1 MNTVDCLKTD
11 KTMPRKKYWRMSKA
25 RQTVE
30 DTKTLSSEVGVLKL
44 SDGGLSQP
52 KTPSVSLEMGV
63 MKISDG
69 GNAQPKKPSVSVEM
83 GVMKISDGGNA
94 QPKKPS
100 VSLEMGV
107 MNLSDGGNAQP
118 TKPSV
123 SEIADIVIDTLPE
136 TLKIP
141 DTLNEP
147 LNVSLNEHM
156 PHTLSELMPN
166 AVSKTN
172 TEIHLVPD
180 TLINTM
186 SETSVTHNDSYS
198 FAHNDTH
205 HCSHN
210 DSHSIPHSAFH
221 STPLACDKSFAVQ
234 FMESSVNDCL
244 KTQIDFDIAFAEAFP
259 KIVVKRQTCNNEEL
273 TDNKEVCNNEKLT
286 ENKEVAYIELI
297 ESNETSFCDSHFEI
311 IDTDDQ
317 VAKKPLF
324 KSLIASDSSN
334 SQTSFDVVFLDNF
347 PEVAANY
354 QSRDKELSERER
366 MAFCPV
372 NTSQQNE
379 ELKRNVTAQH
389 QLSSDPLEVCSDNDV
404 ACYQAVRSS
413 ELLWNAIDLVFGSF
427 HQSDGRFSEHSRGY
441 QCTCN
446 ALCMLSYAHCGD
458 VDNSMVL
465 DKVLYEGD
473 ALYQA
478 VIRKLKSDGKLSQH
492 LLSLEEIPD
501 DFEVEIGKFTIEK
514 LHIESGPLIDTQ
526 DIGLPTLHEVLQSAF
541 LSVSSGLLT
550 VGAICSAVFKKK
562 GAFAFFDSHCHG
574 YNGLSATDGASSL
587 ITFSSLDDLVRYMY
601 AFYDSMKLDTSMQY
615 DFLPINVKK
624 SENKQSYKDEMAS
637 HMEAY
642 FNDQRLRQANKSQ
655 SEVRSISNDLSS
667 IAIEKSEKALWA
679 KRKEFK
685 DRSEYFKNYKRKCR
699 QNSAFKGKERDSK
712 QSARQNPV
720 FRAKESIYQKE
731 SKQAARQN
739 PVIRA
744 KENMY
749 QKESKQTAR
758 KDPVFKT
765 KERESKQSARQ
776 NPVFRAKESIY
787 QKESKQAARQNP
799 VIRAKENMYQ
809 KESKQTARKDPVFKT
824 KERESKQSARQ
835 NPVFRAKE
843 SIYQKES
850 KQAARQNPVIRAK
863 ENMYQKESKQSA
875 RKDSVFKAKER
886 ESKQSARQNPVFRA
900 KESINQKESKQAA
913 RQNPVFKAKERESKQ
928 SARQNPV
935 FRTKESMY
943 QKESKQAARQ
953 NPVFKAKER
962 ESKQSARQNPV
973 FRTKESMYQK
983 ESKQSARKVP
993 VFKTKERESKQL
1005 ARRNPGFRAK
1015 ETVYQKESK
1024 RKARENPYFLECER
1038 IKKQQLRQE
1047 KRKFNDDSGIDV
1059 PRKRCKH
1066 DTDTLPK
1073 SHQKDLTIEESIK
1086 QFHSDIAIGPL
1097 YVCSCCHQTWF
1108 KKSVSMLK
1116 NTHISAESKRLH
1128 CTDFTSVGNE
1138 EWICHTCLSALRE
1151 SKPPKLS
1158 VANGMKW
1165 PDKPPELNLH
1175 QLEERLIALRIPF
1188 MQIRELPR
1196 GGQYSLKGNVINV
1209 PVDIQPTI
1217 NCLPRPMDEN
1227 FTVAI
1232 QLKKKLS
1239 YKKVDFKENVRP
1251 LRVLTALHWLMNNSE
1266 LYKKSGIIVDDKWFQ
1281 EVTES
1286 AEDTVREFLEV
1297 SKEQCK
1303 DKDNAENEKQ
1313 KQDKTNENDIEA
1325 SNDYDSDHY
1334 SEVDANEQV
1343 GNIDTL
1349 VDDADIDNKY
1359 DKVFTFAPGEGQ
1371 HPLSLYQDKDAE
1383 YLCFPTI
1390 SCGQTPPSRDER
1402 LVPVHYS
1409 DIVKWELRSVDRRAA
1424 QSVPNIFFKHKKLQM
1439 KQISDKV
1446 NLAVRRCKNRGKKI
1460 TAAEAR
1466 DSNYLDKLVN
1476 LDEGYYIFRQLR
1488 NSPAYLE
1495 TRKKYIFAM
1504 IRQLSLP
1511 TWFMSLSAADT
1522 RWTDLLKMLAKL
1534 NDGIEYS
1541 EKELEHLT
1549 WQEKTKLVQKDP
1561 VTCSRYFDHRVQ
1573 EFLNTVLKSSCEP
1586 IGKLLDFFY
1595 RVEFQQRGSPHIHML
1610 VWIENAPTLETHSEE
1625 EIVQFVDQYLT
1636 SNTDN
1641 EKTANLVGLQSHKH
1655 SKTCRKKGKPI
1666 CRFGF
1671 PLPPLP
1677 RTMLLYPLEENVD
1690 KYKKK
1695 NTELLK
1701 VMNEYKDNVD
1711 MTFEEFLENIAKM
1724 DFEDYIKCIR
1734 SSLKAPKVFS
1744 KRKTKDMRINL
1755 FNEGI
1760 LLAWKANLDIQIV
1773 LEPYGCASYI
1783 VGYIS
1788 KSQRGMSA
1796 QLDAAAK
1803 EARKG
1808 NLDLKKQVRHIG
1820 NVFSNCVEVSAQE
1833 AVYLDLQ
1840 IPLTKCTRD
1849 IVFIN
1854 TSVPEER
1861 IFLLKPKAA
1870 LDELPGES
1878 TDVESDN
1885 VIQRYSKRL
1894 RQLSKFCLADYV
1906 SKVDII
1912 YPKGNKFTEKVNDKN
1927 DDDRCDS
1934 SSSNESEDSFD
1945 GDKSQCSDLLYKT
1958 KNGTKYKKRKVPRII
1973 RYVKYNKKKDP
1984 ENYFREQLMLF
1995 VPWRNEQKD
2004 LLGSFDTYEAHYNS
2018 VQTLLIPKRNEYEH
2032 HIEEL
2037 ELARQMMEDEQR
2049 EYDQTAPNAEQEN
2062 REAEEEGSK
2071 ESEQFVYFNPSR
2083 VVEHRHYDIGIEL
2096 QSTCSVPP
2104 VETTGILL
2112 PDDEYLTLLRSLNL
2126 RQREFFNHIVH
2137 WIKCK
2142 DEPVYAF
2149 LTGGAGVGKS
2159 VVIRALYQTL
2169 YRILNLKDGEN
2180 PDDKRILLCA
2190 YMGFA
2195 AFNISGQTICSAFHK
2210 QMYKGTYNHLS
2221 ADELNTFRIKYRHL
2235 KVVII
2240 DEISMVGNMTLSFID
2255 TRLQQLTGSK
2265 SAFGGLSVI
2274 AVGDLYQLK
2283 PVGDFLI
2290 CLDLKV
2296 GASSLARNL
2305 WKELFTMYELVDIM
2319 RQKDDLAFAQ
2329 LLNRLR
2335 LNEMTVEDKQM
2346 LQTRVFDRDT
2356 GDYPKDAVHLFARNF
2371 YVKKH
2376 NDNILS
2382 QLPGEKIV
2390 IPCHDNVV
2398 SANIPAKECQR
2409 LINSLPDDYSKTGQ
2423 LMKSLTVVVGMIVVH
2438 TANVD
2443 VEDGLTNGATG
2454 VVKQIDFRMEGTN
2467 RPSIIWVLFDDP
2479 RVGRTTREKYRK
2491 LYNSSIHTDWTPVFD
2506 VQRTFILNY
2515 KTYQRIQFPLTPASG
2530 KSVWKAEGATVDRV
2544 VVDLSQEKG
2553 IVKIPHI
2560 HYVALSRVKRLT
2572 DLYILNMNEASM
2584 ALDDDVNVE
2593 MHRLRTEAVLELCYV
2608 PLYKTDPG
2616 KVKIAFNNA
2625 RSLHKHFRDV
2635 EFEPNVLAAD
2645 AIGFAETR
2653 LCRRDE
2659 NVHYALKRF
2668 RLIRLDDAEKES
2680 GNRPHHGLAL
2690 YVKEYFQIQKVV
2702 KMQCKSFEFIFAA
2715 IYNIQR
2721 GYVQVVVLYKYP
2733 RSSQTDFRKDI
2744 HHHLRPVINLN
2755 VRLVILGDFNIQIDC
2770 VNTEF
2775 VKFMETSFRC
2785 RQQIKQSTTDSGSI
2799 LDLIFSNCESFCDV
2813 VEAYWTD
2820 HKLVYCAIDQ

>member
-1 MNTVDCLKTD
+1 MFSCLEDLIAYLYAFYESMRIDLTVQFDLL
-11 KTMPRKKYWRMSKA
+11 PISIRKK
-25 RQTVE
+25 E
-30 DTKTLSSEVGVLKL
+30 LSV
-44 SDGGLSQP
+44 
-52 KTPSVSLEMGV
+52 
-63 MKISDG
+63 IH
-69 GNAQPKKPSVSVEM
+69 KK
-83 GVMKISDGGNA
+83 
-94 QPKKPS
+94 Q
-100 VSLEMGV
+100 
-107 MNLSDGGNAQP
+107 
-118 TKPSV
+118 
-123 SEIADIVIDTLPE
+123 PE
-136 TLKIP
+136 TLLEAYFH
-141 DTLNEP
+141 DQTLRQKQKAVVTKDSEP
-147 LNVSLNEHM
+147 
-156 PHTLSELMPN
+156 
-166 AVSKTN
+166 
-172 TEIHLVPD
+172 
-180 TLINTM
+180 
-186 SETSVTHNDSYS
+186 
-198 FAHNDTH
+198 
-205 HCSHN
+205 
-210 DSHSIPHSAFH
+210 
-221 STPLACDKSFAVQ
+221 
-234 FMESSVNDCL
+234 
-244 KTQIDFDIAFAEAFP
+244 
-259 KIVVKRQTCNNEEL
+259 IV
-273 TDNKEVCNNEKLT
+273 
-286 ENKEVAYIELI
+286 
-297 ESNETSFCDSHFEI
+297 
-311 IDTDDQ
+311 
-317 VAKKPLF
+317 
-324 KSLIASDSSN
+324 
-334 SQTSFDVVFLDNF
+334 
-347 PEVAANY
+347 
-354 QSRDKELSERER
+354 
-366 MAFCPV
+366 
-372 NTSQQNE
+372 
-379 ELKRNVTAQH
+379 
-389 QLSSDPLEVCSDNDV
+389 
-404 ACYQAVRSS
+404 
-413 ELLWNAIDLVFGSF
+413 
-427 HQSDGRFSEHSRGY
+427 
-441 QCTCN
+441 
-446 ALCMLSYAHCGD
+446 
-458 VDNSMVL
+458 
-465 DKVLYEGD
+465 
-473 ALYQA
+473 
-478 VIRKLKSDGKLSQH
+478 
-492 LLSLEEIPD
+492 
-501 DFEVEIGKFTIEK
+501 
-514 LHIESGPLIDTQ
+514 
-526 DIGLPTLHEVLQSAF
+526 
-541 LSVSSGLLT
+541 
-550 VGAICSAVFKKK
+550 
-562 GAFAFFDSHCHG
+562 
-574 YNGLSATDGASSL
+574 
-587 ITFSSLDDLVRYMY
+587 
-601 AFYDSMKLDTSMQY
+601 
-615 DFLPINVKK
+615 NVKK
-624 SENKQSYKDEMAS
+624 KKN
-637 HMEAY
+637 
-642 FNDQRLRQANKSQ
+642 
-655 SEVRSISNDLSS
+655 
-667 IAIEKSEKALWA
+667 
-679 KRKEFK
+679 RKEYL
-685 DRSEYFKNYKRKCR
+685 RIYM
-699 QNSAFKGKERDSK
+699 QNARHDS
-712 QSARQNPV
+712 N
-720 FRAKESIYQKE
+720 
-731 SKQAARQN
+731 
-739 PVIRA
+739 
-744 KENMY
+744 
-749 QKESKQTAR
+749 
-758 KDPVFKT
+758 
-765 KERESKQSARQ
+765 
-776 NPVFRAKESIY
+776 
-787 QKESKQAARQNP
+787 
-799 VIRAKENMYQ
+799 
-809 KESKQTARKDPVFKT
+809 
-824 KERESKQSARQ
+824 
-835 NPVFRAKE
+835 
-843 SIYQKES
+843 
-850 KQAARQNPVIRAK
+850 
-863 ENMYQKESKQSA
+863 
-875 RKDSVFKAKER
+875 FKAKELVAQR
-886 ESKQSARQNPVFRA
+886 KHMHKARQDRDYKA
-900 KESINQKESKQAA
+900 KELVAQRKYKQNA
-913 RQNPVFKAKERESKQ
+913 RLDSNFKAKELVAQRKHMHKARQDRDYKAKELVAQRKSKQ
-928 SARQNPV
+928 NARLDSN
-935 FRTKESMY
+935 
-943 QKESKQAARQ
+943 
-953 NPVFKAKER
+953 FKAKELVAQR
-962 ESKQSARQNPV
+962 KHMHKARQDRDYKAKELVAQRKSKQNARLDSNFKAKELVAQRKHMHKARQD
-973 FRTKESMYQK
+973 RDYKAKELVAQRK
-983 ESKQSARKVP
+983 SKQNARLDSNFKAKELVAQRKHMHKARQDSNFKAKELVAQRKHMHKARQDSNFKAKELVAQRKHMHKARQDSNFKAKELVAQRKSKQNARKNLFFV
-993 VFKTKERESKQL
+993 
-1005 ARRNPGFRAK
+1005 
-1015 ETVYQKESK
+1015 
-1024 RKARENPYFLECER
+1024 ECER
-1038 IKKQQLRQE
+1038 VKKQEYRKNKQKMAEMNECIVLGETRKKDMIKFDDHKVE
-1047 KRKFNDDSGIDV
+1047 KISDHRY
-1059 PRKRCKH
+1059 
-1066 DTDTLPK
+1066 
-1073 SHQKDLTIEESIK
+1073 KDIKECIE
-1086 QFHSDIAIGPL
+1086 QFHSSIAVGPL
-1097 YVCSCCHQTWF
+1097 YVCTCCHQTWF
-1108 KKSVSMLK
+1108 RKGVCMLK
-1116 NTHISAESKRLH
+1116 NINLPTSSRLYCTKFISVNDA
-1128 CTDFTSVGNE
+1128 
-1138 EWICHTCLSALRE
+1138 EWICHTCIGAIRDG
-1151 SKPPKLS
+1151 KVPKLS

-1165 PDKPPELNLH
+1165 PDKPPELDLH

-1232 QLKKKLS
+1232 QLKKKLA

-1251 LRVLTALHWLMNNSE
+1251 LRVLSALHWLMNKSQ
-1266 LYKKSGIIVDDKWFQ
+1266 LYKKSGIVVDESWFQ

-1286 AEDTVREFLEV
+1286 SEDTVREFLEV
-1297 SKEQCK
+1297 SKESKVKNNTEGEIQEH
-1303 DKDNAENEKQ
+1303 NN
-1313 KQDKTNENDIEA
+1313 TSENDTVE

-1334 SEVDANEQV
+1334 SEVDANEHV
-1343 GNIDTL
+1343 GNVDTL
-1349 VDDADIDNKY
+1349 VDDADIDNKC
-1359 DKVFTFAPGEGQ
+1359 DKVFTFAPGKGQ
-1371 HPLSLYQDKDAE
+1371 HPLSLYQIKDAE

-1390 SCGQTPPSRDER
+1390 FCGQTPPSRDER

-1446 NLAVRRCKNRGKKI
+1446 NLAVRRCKKRGQKI

-1466 DSNYLDKLVN
+1466 DSSYVDKLVN

-1495 TRKKYIFAM
+1495 TRKKDIFAM

-1534 NDGIEYS
+1534 NDGIYYS
-1541 EKELEHLT
+1541 EKELENLS

-1586 IGKLLDFFY
+1586 IGKLLDYFY

-1610 VWIENAPTLETHSEE
+1610 VWIENAPTLETNSER
-1625 EIVQFVDQYLT
+1625 EIVQFVDKYLT
-1636 SNTDN
+1636 CNTDN

-1655 SKTCRKKGKPI
+1655 SRTCRKKGKPI

-1677 RTMLLYPLEENVD
+1677 RTMLLYPLEEDVD

-1701 VMNEYKDNVD
+1701 AMNEYKDNVD
-1711 MTFEEFLENIAKM
+1711 MTFEEFLENFAKM
-1724 DFEDYIKCIR
+1724 DFDDYIKCIR
-1734 SSLKAPKVFS
+1734 SSLKAPKVFL
-1744 KRKTKDMRINL
+1744 KRKTEDMRINL

-1760 LLAWKANLDIQIV
+1760 LCAWKANLDIQIV

-1849 IVFIN
+1849 IVFVN

-1870 LDELPGES
+1870 LDELPAES

-1885 VIQRYSKRL
+1885 VIQRYSKRPK
-1894 RQLSKFCLADYV
+1894 QLSKFCLADYV

-1912 YPKGNKFTEKVNDKN
+1912 YPKGNKVPEKVNDKN
-1927 DDDRCDS
+1927 DDDQGDS
-1934 SSSNESEDSFD
+1934 SSSNESEDSLD
-1945 GDKSQCSDLLYKT
+1945 DDNSQGSDLLYKT
-1958 KNGTKYKKRKVPRII
+1958 KNGIKYKKRKVPRII

-2018 VQTLLIPKRNEYEH
+2018 VQTSLIPKRNEYEH

-2104 VETTGILL
+2104 VETTGIML

-2210 QMYKGTYNHLS
+2210 KMYQGTYNHLS

-2265 SAFGGLSVI
+2265 AAFGGLSVI

-2305 WKELFTMYELVDIM
+2305 LKELFTMYELVDIM

-2335 LNEMTVEDKQM
+2335 LNEMTEEDKQV

-2382 QLPGEKIV
+2382 QLPGEKFV

-2398 SANIPAKECQR
+2398 SANIPAKECQT

-2438 TANVD
+2438 TASVD

-2491 LYNSSIHTDWTPVFD
+2491 LYNPSINTDWTPVFD

-2544 VVDLSQEKG
+2544 VVDLSQEKR

-2560 HYVALSRVKRLT
+2560 HYVALSRVKRLK
-2572 DLYILNMNEASM
+2572 DLYILNLNEASM

-2593 MHRLRTEAVLELCYV
+2593 MHRLRTEAALELCYV

-2616 KVKIAFNNA
+2616 KIKIAFNNA

-2680 GNRPHHGLAL
+2680 GIRPHHGLAL

-2702 KMQCKSFEFIFAA
+2702 KMQCKSFEFIFAG
-2715 IYNIQR
+2715 IYSIQR

-2733 RSSQTDFRKDI
+2733 KSSQTDFRKDI
-2744 HHHLRPVINLN
+2744 HHHLRPVIDVN

-2775 VKFMETSFRC
+2775 VKVMETSFRC

-2799 LDLIFSNCESFCDV
+2799 LDLIFSNCEAFCDV

>member
-1 MNTVDCLKTD
+1 MRIREV
-11 KTMPRKKYWRMSKA
+11 RQKA
-25 RQTVE
+25 QTEVNIKAE
-30 DTKTLSSEVGVLKL
+30 DGDRGAEDGHLATIML
-44 SDGGLSQP
+44 SDGGLANPAFPSHDGIAP
-52 KTPSVSLEMGV
+52 CGPSVSYSYACSSP
-63 MKISDG
+63 KSSPHSDTY
-69 GNAQPKKPSVSVEM
+69 S
-83 GVMKISDGGNA
+83 
-94 QPKKPS
+94 
-100 VSLEMGV
+100 
-107 MNLSDGGNAQP
+107 
-118 TKPSV
+118 
-123 SEIADIVIDTLPE
+123 
-136 TLKIP
+136 IP
-141 DTLNEP
+141 DSP
-147 LNVSLNEHM
+147 
-156 PHTLSELMPN
+156 P
-166 AVSKTN
+166 
-172 TEIHLVPD
+172 
-180 TLINTM
+180 
-186 SETSVTHNDSYS
+186 YS
-198 FAHNDTH
+198 DTH
-205 HCSHN
+205 SLPYSDINPHN
-210 DSHSIPHSAFH
+210 DSHGNLIP
-221 STPLACDKSFAVQ
+221 CKMSFATQ
-234 FMESSVNDCL
+234 FIASSENDCL
-244 KTQIDFDIAFAEAFP
+244 KIQTDFEEAFVEAFP
-259 KIVVKRQTCNNEEL
+259 NIVKEHLCNNEQL
-273 TDNKEVCNNEKLT
+273 SKSKVTNK
-286 ENKEVAYIELI
+286 ELI
-297 ESNETSFCDSHFEI
+297 EDNATLIHEGNFEI
-311 IDTDDQ
+311 MDTDILVSTQ
-317 VAKKPLF
+317 P
-324 KSLIASDSSN
+324 S
-334 SQTSFDVVFLDNF
+334 
-347 PEVAANY
+347 P
-354 QSRDKELSERER
+354 
-366 MAFCPV
+366 
-372 NTSQQNE
+372 
-379 ELKRNVTAQH
+379 
-389 QLSSDPLEVCSDNDV
+389 
-404 ACYQAVRSS
+404 
-413 ELLWNAIDLVFGSF
+413 LLWNANRIMFGSF
-427 HQSDGRFSEHSRGY
+427 HQNDERFIDQSRGV

-446 ALCMLSYAHCGD
+446 ALCMLIQD
-458 VDNSMVL
+458 KIQNSSDL
-465 DKVLYEGD
+465 DQILYEGD
-473 ALYQA
+473 ALYNRT
-478 VIRKLKSDGKLSQH
+478 ITSLKAEGKFVHS
-492 LLSLEEIPD
+492 LLSLEEIPNT
-501 DFEVEIGKFTIEK
+501 VEIKTGQYFVEK
-514 LHIESGPLIDTQ
+514 QHIRYGYLVNTSDNEA
-526 DIGLPTLHEVLQSAF
+526 LPTLQCALETAF
-541 LSVSSGLLT
+541 LKSTSVLLII
-550 VGAICSAVFKKK
+550 GAVCSAISKRNNLYV
-562 GAFAFFDSHCHG
+562 FFDSHSHG
-574 YNGLSATDGASSL
+574 KNGLASSDGTSILMLFSCLEDL
-587 ITFSSLDDLVRYMY
+587 IAYLY
-601 AFYDSMKLDTSMQY
+601 AFYESMRIDLTVQFDL
-615 DFLPINVKK
+615 LPISIRKKELSVIHKKQPETLLEAYFHDQTLRQKQKAVITKDSEPIVNVKK
-624 SENKQSYKDEMAS
+624 KKN
-637 HMEAY
+637 
-642 FNDQRLRQANKSQ
+642 
-655 SEVRSISNDLSS
+655 
-667 IAIEKSEKALWA
+667 
-679 KRKEFK
+679 RKEYL
-685 DRSEYFKNYKRKCR
+685 RIYM
-699 QNSAFKGKERDSK
+699 QNARHDS
-712 QSARQNPV
+712 N
-720 FRAKESIYQKE
+720 
-731 SKQAARQN
+731 
-739 PVIRA
+739 
-744 KENMY
+744 
-749 QKESKQTAR
+749 
-758 KDPVFKT
+758 
-765 KERESKQSARQ
+765 
-776 NPVFRAKESIY
+776 
-787 QKESKQAARQNP
+787 
-799 VIRAKENMYQ
+799 
-809 KESKQTARKDPVFKT
+809 
-824 KERESKQSARQ
+824 
-835 NPVFRAKE
+835 
-843 SIYQKES
+843 
-850 KQAARQNPVIRAK
+850 
-863 ENMYQKESKQSA
+863 
-875 RKDSVFKAKER
+875 FKAKELVAQR
-886 ESKQSARQNPVFRA
+886 KSKQNARHD
-900 KESINQKESKQAA
+900 SY
-913 RQNPVFKAKERESKQ
+913 FKAKELVAQRKSKQ
-928 SARQNPV
+928 NARLDSN
-935 FRTKESMY
+935 
-943 QKESKQAARQ
+943 
-953 NPVFKAKER
+953 FKAKELVAQR
-962 ESKQSARQNPV
+962 KHMHKARQDSNFKAKELVAQRKHMHKARQDSNFKAKELVAQRKHMHKSRQDRDYKAKELVAQRKSKQNARLDSNFKAKELVTQRKHKHKARQD
-973 FRTKESMYQK
+973 RDYKAKELVAQRK
-983 ESKQSARKVP
+983 SKQNARLDSNFKAKELVAQRKHKYKARQDRDYKAKELVAQRKSKQNARLDSNFKATELVAQRKHMHKARQDSNFKAKELVAQRKSKQNARKNLFFV
-993 VFKTKERESKQL
+993 
-1005 ARRNPGFRAK
+1005 
-1015 ETVYQKESK
+1015 
-1024 RKARENPYFLECER
+1024 ECER
-1038 IKKQQLRQE
+1038 VKKQE
-1047 KRKFNDDSGIDV
+1047 YRKNKQKMDEMNECIVLGETRKKDKIKFDDHKVKKISDH
-1059 PRKRCKH
+1059 RY
-1066 DTDTLPK
+1066 
-1073 SHQKDLTIEESIK
+1073 KDIKECIE
-1086 QFHSDIAIGPL
+1086 QFHSSIAVGPL
-1097 YVCSCCHQTWF
+1097 YVCTCCHQTWF
-1108 KKSVSMLK
+1108 RKGVCMFKNINLPTSSRLYCTKFISV
-1116 NTHISAESKRLH
+1116 N
-1128 CTDFTSVGNE
+1128 DE
-1138 EWICHTCLSALRE
+1138 EWICHTCIGAIRDG
-1151 SKPPKLS
+1151 KVPKLS

-1165 PDKPPELNLH
+1165 PDKPPELDLH

-1232 QLKKKLS
+1232 QLKKKLA

-1251 LRVLTALHWLMNNSE
+1251 LRVLSALHWLMNNSQ
-1266 LYKKSGIIVDDKWFQ
+1266 LYKKSGIVVDKSWFQ

-1286 AEDTVREFLEV
+1286 SEDTVREFLEA
-1297 SKEQCK
+1297 SKESKVKNNTEGEIQEH
-1303 DKDNAENEKQ
+1303 NN
-1313 KQDKTNENDIEA
+1313 TSENDNVE

-1334 SEVDANEQV
+1334 SEVDANEHV
-1343 GNIDTL
+1343 GNVDTL
-1349 VDDADIDNKY
+1349 VDDADIDNKC

-1390 SCGQTPPSRDER
+1390 FCGQTPPSRDER

-1446 NLAVRRCKNRGKKI
+1446 NLAVRRCKKRGQKI

-1466 DSNYLDKLVN
+1466 DSSYVDKLVN

-1495 TRKKYIFAM
+1495 TRKKDIFAM

-1534 NDGIEYS
+1534 NDGIYYS
-1541 EKELEHLT
+1541 EKELENLS

-1586 IGKLLDFFY
+1586 IGKLLDYFY

-1610 VWIENAPTLETHSEE
+1610 VWIENAPTLETNSER
-1625 EIVQFVDQYLT
+1625 EIVQFVDKYLT
-1636 SNTDN
+1636 CNTDN

-1655 SKTCRKKGKPI
+1655 SRTCRKKGKPI

-1677 RTMLLYPLEENVD
+1677 RTMLLYPLEEDVD

-1701 VMNEYKDNVD
+1701 AMNEYKDNVD
-1711 MTFEEFLENIAKM
+1711 MTFEEFLENFAKM
-1724 DFEDYIKCIR
+1724 DFDDYIKCIR
-1734 SSLKAPKVFS
+1734 SSLKAPKVFL

-1760 LLAWKANLDIQIV
+1760 LCAWKANLDIQIV

-1849 IVFIN
+1849 IVFVN

-1870 LDELPGES
+1870 LDELPAES

-1885 VIQRYSKRL
+1885 VIQRYSKRPK
-1894 RQLSKFCLADYV
+1894 QLSTFCLADYV

-1912 YPKGNKFTEKVNDKN
+1912 YPKGNKVPEKLNDKN
-1927 DDDRCDS
+1927 DDDQGDS
-1934 SSSNESEDSFD
+1934 SSSNESEDSLD
-1945 GDKSQCSDLLYKT
+1945 DDNSQGSDLLYKT
-1958 KNGTKYKKRKVPRII
+1958 KNGIKYKKRKVPRII

-2018 VQTLLIPKRNEYEH
+2018 VQTSLIPKRNEYEH

-2104 VETTGILL
+2104 VETTGIML

-2210 QMYKGTYNHLS
+2210 KMYQGTYNHLS

-2265 SAFGGLSVI
+2265 AAFGGLSVI

-2335 LNEMTVEDKQM
+2335 LNEMTEEDKQV

-2382 QLPGEKIV
+2382 QLPGEKFV

-2398 SANIPAKECQR
+2398 SANIPAKECQT

-2491 LYNSSIHTDWTPVFD
+2491 LYNSSINTDWTPVFD

-2544 VVDLSQEKG
+2544 VVDLSQEKT
-2553 IVKIPHI
+2553 IRKIPHI
-2560 HYVALSRVKRLT
+2560 HYVALSRVKRLK

-2593 MHRLRTEAVLELCYV
+2593 MHRLRTEAALELCYV

-2616 KVKIAFNNA
+2616 KIKIAFNNA

-2702 KMQCKSFEFIFAA
+2702 KMQCKSFEFIFAG
-2715 IYNIQR
+2715 IYSIQR

-2733 RSSQTDFRKDI
+2733 KSSQTDFRKDI
-2744 HHHLRPVINLN
+2744 HHHLRPVIDVN

-2799 LDLIFSNCESFCDV
+2799 LDLIFSNCKAFCDV

>member
-1 MNTVDCLKTD
+1 
-11 KTMPRKKYWRMSKA
+11 MPRKKYWRMSKA

-172 TEIHLVPD
+172 TEIHLLPD

-186 SETSVTHNDSYS
+186 PETGVTHNDFYS
-198 FAHNDTH
+198 IAHNDTH

-210 DSHSIPHSAFH
+210 DSHSIPHSDFQ

-234 FMESSVNDCL
+234 FMESSGNDCL

-259 KIVVKRQTCNNEEL
+259 NIVVKRQTCNNEEF
-273 TDNKEVCNNEKLT
+273 T

-297 ESNETSFCDSHFEI
+297 GSNETSFCDSHFEI

-317 VAKKPLF
+317 VATKPLF

-334 SQTSFDVVFLDNF
+334 SQTSFDEVFLDNF

-366 MAFCPV
+366 IAFCPV
-372 NTSQQNE
+372 NTSQHNE

-427 HQSDGRFSEHSRGY
+427 HQNDGRFSEHSRGY

-446 ALCMLSYAHCGD
+446 ALCMLAYAHCGD

-501 DFEVEIGKFTIEK
+501 DFEVEIGKFTLEK
-514 LHIESGPLIDTQ
+514 FHIESGPLIDTQ

-562 GAFAFFDSHCHG
+562 GAYAFFDSHCHG
-574 YNGLSATDGASSL
+574 HNGLSATDGASSL
-587 ITFSSLDDLVRYMY
+587 ITFSSLDNLVRYMY

-624 SENKQSYKDEMAS
+624 SEIKQSYKDEMAS
-637 HMEAY
+637 HMESY
-642 FNDQRLRQANKSQ
+642 FSDQRLRQANKSQ
-655 SEVRSISNDLSS
+655 SEVKSISNDLSS
-667 IAIEKSEKALWA
+667 IAIEKSKKALWA

-685 DRSEYFKNYKRKCR
+685 DRSEYFKIYKRKCR

-712 QSARQNPV
+712 QSARSDPA
-720 FRAKESIYQKE
+720 FRAKES
-731 SKQAARQN
+731 
-739 PVIRA
+739 
-744 KENMY
+744 MY
-749 QKESKQTAR
+749 QKESKQSAR

-776 NPVFRAKESIY
+776 NPSIMAKE
-787 QKESKQAARQNP
+787 R
-799 VIRAKENMYQ
+799 MYQ
-809 KESKQTARKDPVFKT
+809 KESKQSARKDPVFKA

-875 RKDSVFKAKER
+875 RKD
-886 ESKQSARQNPVFRA
+886 
-900 KESINQKESKQAA
+900 
-913 RQNPVFKAKERESKQ
+913 PVFKAKERESKQ
-928 SARQNPV
+928 SARQNPA
-935 FRTKESMY
+935 FRAKESIY

-993 VFKTKERESKQL
+993 VFKTKERESKQF

-1066 DTDTLPK
+1066 DTDTLSK

-1108 KKSVSMLK
+1108 RKSVSMLK

-1128 CTDFTSVGNE
+1128 CTAFTSVGNE

-1158 VANGMKW
+1158 VTNGMKW

-1390 SCGQTPPSRDER
+1390 FCGQTPPSREER

-1495 TRKKYIFAM
+1495 TRKKDIFAM

-1701 VMNEYKDNVD
+1701 AMNEYKDNVH

-1734 SSLKAPKVFS
+1734 SSLKAPKVFL

-1796 QLDAAAK
+1796 QLDGAAK

-1861 IFLLKPKAA
+1861 IFMLKPKAA

-1885 VIQRYSKRL
+1885 VIQRYSKRP

-1927 DDDRCDS
+1927 DDERCDS

-1945 GDKSQCSDLLYKT
+1945 DDKSQCSDLLYKT

-1995 VPWRNEQKD
+1995 IPWRNEQKD

-2018 VQTLLIPKRNEYEH
+2018 VQTSLIPKRNEYEH

-2049 EYDQTAPNAEQEN
+2049 EYDQTAPNTEQEN

-2210 QMYKGTYNHLS
+2210 KMYKGTYNHLS

-2265 SAFGGLSVI
+2265 AAFGGLSVI

-2290 CLDLKV
+2290 CLDLKM

-2335 LNEMTVEDKQM
+2335 LNEMTEEDKQT

-2506 VQRTFILNY
+2506 VQRTFIVNY
-2515 KTYQRIQFPLTPASG
+2515 KTFQRIQFPLTPASG

-2553 IVKIPHI
+2553 ICKIPHI
-2560 HYVALSRVKRLT
+2560 HYVALSRVKRLK

-2593 MHRLRTEAVLELCYV
+2593 MHRLRTEAMLELCYI

-2616 KVKIAFNNA
+2616 KIKIAFNNA

-2702 KMQCKSFEFIFAA
+2702 KMQCKSFEFIFAG
-2715 IYNIQR
+2715 IYSIQR
-2721 GYVQVVVLYKYP
+2721 RYVQVVMLYKYP

-2744 HHHLRPVINLN
+2744 HHHLRPVIDLN

-2770 VNTEF
+2770 INTEF

-2799 LDLIFSNCESFCDV
+2799 LDLIFSNCEAFCDV

-2820 HKLVYCAIDQ
+2820 HKLVYCAID

>member
-1 MNTVDCLKTD
+1 MRIREV
-11 KTMPRKKYWRMSKA
+11 RQKA
-25 RQTVE
+25 QTEVNIKAE
-30 DTKTLSSEVGVLKL
+30 DGDRGAEDGDLATIML
-44 SDGGLSQP
+44 SDGGLANPAFPSHDGIAPCGPYVSYSYAYSSP
-52 KTPSVSLEMGV
+52 KSSPH
-63 MKISDG
+63 SDTY
-69 GNAQPKKPSVSVEM
+69 S
-83 GVMKISDGGNA
+83 
-94 QPKKPS
+94 
-100 VSLEMGV
+100 
-107 MNLSDGGNAQP
+107 
-118 TKPSV
+118 
-123 SEIADIVIDTLPE
+123 
-136 TLKIP
+136 IP
-141 DTLNEP
+141 DSP
-147 LNVSLNEHM
+147 
-156 PHTLSELMPN
+156 PHS
-166 AVSKTN
+166 
-172 TEIHLVPD
+172 
-180 TLINTM
+180 
-186 SETSVTHNDSYS
+186 
-198 FAHNDTH
+198 DTH
-205 HCSHN
+205 SLPYSDINPHN
-210 DSHSIPHSAFH
+210 DSHGNLIP
-221 STPLACDKSFAVQ
+221 CKMSFATQ
-234 FMESSVNDCL
+234 FIASSGNDCL
-244 KTQIDFDIAFAEAFP
+244 KIQTDFEEAFVEAFP
-259 KIVVKRQTCNNEEL
+259 NIDKEHLCNNEQL
-273 TDNKEVCNNEKLT
+273 SKSKVTNK
-286 ENKEVAYIELI
+286 ELI
-297 ESNETSFCDSHFEI
+297 EDNATLFHEGNFEI
-311 IDTDDQ
+311 MDTDIP
-317 VAKKPLF
+317 VATQP
-324 KSLIASDSSN
+324 S
-334 SQTSFDVVFLDNF
+334 
-347 PEVAANY
+347 P
-354 QSRDKELSERER
+354 
-366 MAFCPV
+366 
-372 NTSQQNE
+372 
-379 ELKRNVTAQH
+379 
-389 QLSSDPLEVCSDNDV
+389 
-404 ACYQAVRSS
+404 
-413 ELLWNAIDLVFGSF
+413 LLWNANRIMFGSF
-427 HQSDGRFSEHSRGY
+427 HQNDERFIDQSRGV

-446 ALCMLSYAHCGD
+446 ALCMLTQD
-458 VDNSMVL
+458 KIQNSSDL
-465 DKVLYEGD
+465 DQILYEGD
-473 ALYQA
+473 ALYNRT
-478 VIRKLKSDGKLSQH
+478 ITSLKAEGKFVH
-492 LLSLEEIPD
+492 PLLSLEEIPNT
-501 DFEVEIGKFTIEK
+501 VEIKTGQYFVEK
-514 LHIESGPLIDTQ
+514 QHIRYGYLVNTSDNEA
-526 DIGLPTLHEVLQSAF
+526 LPTLQCALETAF
-541 LSVSSGLLT
+541 LKSTSVLLII
-550 VGAICSAVFKKK
+550 GAVCSAISKRNNLYV
-562 GAFAFFDSHCHG
+562 FFDSHSHG
-574 YNGLSATDGASSL
+574 ENGLASSDGTSILMVFSCLEDL
-587 ITFSSLDDLVRYMY
+587 IAYLY
-601 AFYDSMKLDTSMQY
+601 AFYESMRIDLTVQFDL
-615 DFLPINVKK
+615 LPISIRKKELSVIHKKQPETLLEAYFHDQTLQQKQKVIVTKDSEPIVNVKK
-624 SENKQSYKDEMAS
+624 KKN
-637 HMEAY
+637 
-642 FNDQRLRQANKSQ
+642 
-655 SEVRSISNDLSS
+655 
-667 IAIEKSEKALWA
+667 
-679 KRKEFK
+679 RKEYL
-685 DRSEYFKNYKRKCR
+685 RIYM
-699 QNSAFKGKERDSK
+699 QNARHDS
-712 QSARQNPV
+712 N
-720 FRAKESIYQKE
+720 
-731 SKQAARQN
+731 
-739 PVIRA
+739 
-744 KENMY
+744 
-749 QKESKQTAR
+749 
-758 KDPVFKT
+758 
-765 KERESKQSARQ
+765 
-776 NPVFRAKESIY
+776 
-787 QKESKQAARQNP
+787 
-799 VIRAKENMYQ
+799 
-809 KESKQTARKDPVFKT
+809 
-824 KERESKQSARQ
+824 
-835 NPVFRAKE
+835 
-843 SIYQKES
+843 
-850 KQAARQNPVIRAK
+850 
-863 ENMYQKESKQSA
+863 
-875 RKDSVFKAKER
+875 FKAKELVAQR
-886 ESKQSARQNPVFRA
+886 KSKQNARHD
-900 KESINQKESKQAA
+900 SY
-913 RQNPVFKAKERESKQ
+913 FKAKELVAQRKSKQ
-928 SARQNPV
+928 NARHD
-935 FRTKESMY
+935 SY
-943 QKESKQAARQ
+943 
-953 NPVFKAKER
+953 FKAKELVAQR
-962 ESKQSARQNPV
+962 KSKQNARHDSYFKAKELVAQRKSKQNARHDSNFKAKELVAQEKHMHKARQD
-973 FRTKESMYQK
+973 RDYIAKELVAQRK
-983 ESKQSARKVP
+983 SKQNARLDSNFKAKELVAQRKHKHKARQDSNFKAKELVAHRKHKHKARQDSNFKAKALVAQRKLMHKARQDSNFKAKELVAQKRHKHKARQDSNFKAKELVAQRKSKQNARKNLFFV
-993 VFKTKERESKQL
+993 
-1005 ARRNPGFRAK
+1005 
-1015 ETVYQKESK
+1015 
-1024 RKARENPYFLECER
+1024 ECER
-1038 IKKQQLRQE
+1038 VKKQEYRKNKQKMNEMNEIIVLGETRKKDKIKFDDHKVEKISDHRYKDIKK
-1047 KRKFNDDSGIDV
+1047 
-1059 PRKRCKH
+1059 C
-1066 DTDTLPK
+1066 
-1073 SHQKDLTIEESIK
+1073 IE
-1086 QFHSDIAIGPL
+1086 QFHSSIAVGPL
-1097 YVCSCCHQTWF
+1097 YVCTCCHQTWF
-1108 KKSVSMLK
+1108 RKGVCMLK
-1116 NTHISAESKRLH
+1116 NINLPTSSRLYCTKFISVNDA
-1128 CTDFTSVGNE
+1128 
-1138 EWICHTCLSALRE
+1138 EWICHTCIGAIRDG
-1151 SKPPKLS
+1151 KVPKLS

-1165 PDKPPELNLH
+1165 PDKPPELDLH

-1232 QLKKKLS
+1232 QLKKKLA

-1251 LRVLTALHWLMNNSE
+1251 LRVLSALHWLMNKSQ
-1266 LYKKSGIIVDDKWFQ
+1266 LYKKSGIVVDESWFQ

-1286 AEDTVREFLEV
+1286 SEDTVREFLEV
-1297 SKEQCK
+1297 SKESKVKNNTEGEIQEH
-1303 DKDNAENEKQ
+1303 NN
-1313 KQDKTNENDIEA
+1313 TSENDTVE

-1334 SEVDANEQV
+1334 SEVDANEHV
-1343 GNIDTL
+1343 GNVDTL
-1349 VDDADIDNKY
+1349 VDDADIDNKC

-1390 SCGQTPPSRDER
+1390 FCGQTPPSRDER

-1446 NLAVRRCKNRGKKI
+1446 NLAVRRCKKRGQKI

-1466 DSNYLDKLVN
+1466 DSSYVDKLVN

-1495 TRKKYIFAM
+1495 TRKKDIFAM

-1534 NDGIEYS
+1534 NDGIYYS
-1541 EKELEHLT
+1541 EKELENLS

-1586 IGKLLDFFY
+1586 IGKLLDYFY

-1610 VWIENAPTLETHSEE
+1610 VWIENAPTLETNSER
-1625 EIVQFVDQYLT
+1625 EIVQFVDKYLT
-1636 SNTDN
+1636 CNTDN

-1655 SKTCRKKGKPI
+1655 SRTCRKKGKPI

-1677 RTMLLYPLEENVD
+1677 RTMLLYPLEEDVD

-1701 VMNEYKDNVD
+1701 AMNEYKDNVD
-1711 MTFEEFLENIAKM
+1711 MTFEEFLENFAKM
-1724 DFEDYIKCIR
+1724 DFDDYIKCIR
-1734 SSLKAPKVFS
+1734 SSLKAPKVFL

-1760 LLAWKANLDIQIV
+1760 LCAWKANLDIQIV

-1849 IVFIN
+1849 IVFVN

-1870 LDELPGES
+1870 LDELPAES

-1885 VIQRYSKRL
+1885 VIQRYSKRPK
-1894 RQLSKFCLADYV
+1894 QLSKFCLADYV

-1912 YPKGNKFTEKVNDKN
+1912 YPKGNKVPEKVNDKN
-1927 DDDRCDS
+1927 DDDQGDS
-1934 SSSNESEDSFD
+1934 SSSNESEDSLD
-1945 GDKSQCSDLLYKT
+1945 DDNSQGSDLLYKT
-1958 KNGTKYKKRKVPRII
+1958 KNGIKYKKRKVPRII

-2018 VQTLLIPKRNEYEH
+2018 VQTSLIPKRNEYEH

-2049 EYDQTAPNAEQEN
+2049 EYDQTAPNADQEN

-2104 VETTGILL
+2104 VETTGIML

-2210 QMYKGTYNHLS
+2210 KMYQGTYNHLS

-2265 SAFGGLSVI
+2265 AAFGGLSVI

-2335 LNEMTVEDKQM
+2335 LNEMTEEDKQV

-2382 QLPGEKIV
+2382 QLPGEKFV

-2398 SANIPAKECQR
+2398 SANIPAKECQT
-2409 LINSLPDDYSKTGQ
+2409 LINNLPDDYSKTGQ

-2491 LYNSSIHTDWTPVFD
+2491 LYNSSINTDWTPVFD

-2544 VVDLSQEKG
+2544 VVDLSQEKR
-2553 IVKIPHI
+2553 IVEIPHI
-2560 HYVALSRVKRLT
+2560 HYVALSRVKRLK
-2572 DLYILNMNEASM
+2572 DLYILNLNEASM

-2593 MHRLRTEAVLELCYV
+2593 MHRLRTEAALELCYV
-2608 PLYKTDPG
+2608 PLYKTEAG
-2616 KVKIAFNNA
+2616 KIKTAFNNA

-2702 KMQCKSFEFIFAA
+2702 KMQCKSFEFISAG
-2715 IYNIQR
+2715 IYSIQR
-2721 GYVQVVVLYKYP
+2721 GYVQIVVLYKYP
-2733 RSSQTDFRKDI
+2733 KSSQTDFRKDI
-2744 HHHLRPVINLN
+2744 HHHLRPVIDLN

-2775 VKFMETSFRC
+2775 VKFMETLFRC

-2799 LDLIFSNCESFCDV
+2799 LDLIFSNCEAFCDV

>member
-1 MNTVDCLKTD
+1 
-11 KTMPRKKYWRMSKA
+11 MPRRKHWRKSDSK
-25 RQTVE
+25 RRERSRTDE
-30 DTKTLSSEVGVLKL
+30 
-44 SDGGLSQP
+44 
-52 KTPSVSLEMGV
+52 
-63 MKISDG
+63 
-69 GNAQPKKPSVSVEM
+69 
-83 GVMKISDGGNA
+83 
-94 QPKKPS
+94 
-100 VSLEMGV
+100 
-107 MNLSDGGNAQP
+107 
-118 TKPSV
+118 
-123 SEIADIVIDTLPE
+123 
-136 TLKIP
+136 
-141 DTLNEP
+141 
-147 LNVSLNEHM
+147 
-156 PHTLSELMPN
+156 
-166 AVSKTN
+166 
-172 TEIHLVPD
+172 
-180 TLINTM
+180 
-186 SETSVTHNDSYS
+186 SETTVTGKYTGSPEQLLRQGSPEQLLRQGSPEQLLRQGSPEQLLRQGSPEQLLRQGSPEQLLRQGSPGRNQAGSPEQLLRQGSPGRNQAGSPEQLLRQGSPGRNQAGSPEQFRQGSLKKQADLEKPI
-198 FAHNDTH
+198 
-205 HCSHN
+205 
-210 DSHSIPHSAFH
+210 HSNKS
-221 STPLACDKSFAVQ
+221 DKLVQ
-234 FMESSVNDCL
+234 KEKVHY
-244 KTQIDFDIAFAEAFP
+244 T
-259 KIVVKRQTCNNEEL
+259 NEEFQCS
-273 TDNKEVCNNEKLT
+273 D
-286 ENKEVAYIELI
+286 
-297 ESNETSFCDSHFEI
+297 F
-311 IDTDDQ
+311 
-317 VAKKPLF
+317 F
-324 KSLIASDSSN
+324 KSLTASDSSN
-334 SQTSFDVVFLDNF
+334 SQTSFDAVFMDTFPDVV
-347 PEVAANY
+347 ANY

-366 MAFCPV
+366 IAFCPV

-404 ACYQAVRSS
+404 ACYQAIRSS
-413 ELLWNAIDLVFGSF
+413 ELLWNASDLVFGSF
-427 HQSDGRFSEHSRGY
+427 HQNDGRFSEHSRGY

-478 VIRKLKSDGKLSQH
+478 VIRKLKSDGKFSQH

-501 DFEVEIGKFTIEK
+501 DFEVEIGKFTLEK
-514 LHIESGPLIDTQ
+514 FHIESGPLIDTQ
-526 DIGLPTLHEVLQSAF
+526 DLGLPTLHEVLQSAF

-562 GAFAFFDSHCHG
+562 GAYAFFDSHCHG
-574 YNGLSATDGASSL
+574 HNGLSATDGTSSL

-624 SENKQSYKDEMAS
+624 SQNKQSYKDEMAS
-637 HMEAY
+637 HIEAY
-642 FNDQRLRQANKSQ
+642 FNDQRLRQAYKSHT
-655 SEVRSISNDLSS
+655 EVRSLSNDLSS
-667 IAIEKSEKALWA
+667 IAIEKSKKALWA

-685 DRSEYFKNYKRKCR
+685 DRSEYFKIYKRKCR
-699 QNSAFKGKERDSK
+699 QNSAFKGKERYSK
-712 QSARQNPV
+712 QS
-720 FRAKESIYQKE
+720 
-731 SKQAARQN
+731 
-739 PVIRA
+739 
-744 KENMY
+744 
-749 QKESKQTAR
+749 AR
-758 KDPVFKT
+758 KDPVFKAKERESKQSARKDSVYKA

-776 NPVFRAKESIY
+776 NPVFRAKESMY
-787 QKESKQAARQNP
+787 QTESKQ
-799 VIRAKENMYQ
+799 
-809 KESKQTARKDPVFKT
+809 SARKDPVFKV

-843 SIYQKES
+843 S
-850 KQAARQNPVIRAK
+850 
-863 ENMYQKESKQSA
+863 MYQKESKQSA
-875 RKDSVFKAKER
+875 RKDPVFKVKERESKQSARQNPVFRAKESVYQKESKQSARKDPVFKVKERESKQSARQNPVFRAKESMYQKESKQSARKDPVFKAKER

-900 KESINQKESKQAA
+900 KESMYQK
-913 RQNPVFKAKERESKQ
+913 ESKQ

-935 FRTKESMY
+935 
-943 QKESKQAARQ
+943 
-953 NPVFKAKER
+953 
-962 ESKQSARQNPV
+962 
-973 FRTKESMYQK
+973 
-983 ESKQSARKVP
+983 
-993 VFKTKERESKQL
+993 
-1005 ARRNPGFRAK
+1005 FRAK

-1038 IKKQQLRQE
+1038 IKKKQIRQE

-1059 PRKRCKH
+1059 PRKRSKP
-1066 DTDTLPK
+1066 DTDPLPK
-1073 SHQKDLTIEESIK
+1073 SHLKDLTIEESIK

-1108 KKSVSMLK
+1108 RKSVSMLK

-1151 SKPPKLS
+1151 NKPPKLS

-1266 LYKKSGIIVDDKWFQ
+1266 LYKKSGIIVDDNWFQ

-1303 DKDNAENEKQ
+1303 DKANAENEKQ
-1313 KQDKTNENDIEA
+1313 KQDKTSENDIEA

-1390 SCGQTPPSRDER
+1390 FCGQTPPSRDER

-1446 NLAVRRCKNRGKKI
+1446 NLAVRRCKKRGPKI

-1466 DSNYLDKLVN
+1466 DSNYLNKLVN

-1495 TRKKYIFAM
+1495 TRKKDIFAM

-1690 KYKKK
+1690 NYKKK

-1701 VMNEYKDNVD
+1701 AMNEYKDNVD

-1734 SSLKAPKVFS
+1734 SSLKAPKVFL

-1849 IVFIN
+1849 VVFIN

-1870 LDELPGES
+1870 LDELPAES
-1878 TDVESDN
+1878 TDVESDS
-1885 VIQRYSKRL
+1885 VIQRYSKRPK
-1894 RQLSKFCLADYV
+1894 QLSKFCLADYV

-1912 YPKGNKFTEKVNDKN
+1912 YPKGNKVPEKVNDKN
-1927 DDDRCDS
+1927 DDDRGDS
-1934 SSSNESEDSFD
+1934 SSSNESEDSLD
-1945 GDKSQCSDLLYKT
+1945 VDNSQGSDLLYRT
-1958 KNGTKYKKRKVPRII
+1958 KNGIKYKKRKVPRII

-2018 VQTLLIPKRNEYEH
+2018 VQTSLIPKRNEYEH

-2104 VETTGILL
+2104 VETSGIML

-2210 QMYKGTYNHLS
+2210 KMYQGTYNHLS

-2265 SAFGGLSVI
+2265 AAFGGLSVI

-2290 CLDLKV
+2290 CLDLKA

-2335 LNEMTVEDKQM
+2335 LNEMTEEDKQV

-2382 QLPGEKIV
+2382 QLPGEKFV

-2398 SANIPAKECQR
+2398 SANIPAKECQT

-2491 LYNSSIHTDWTPVFD
+2491 LYNPSINKDWTPVFD

-2544 VVDLSQEKG
+2544 VVDLSQEKR

-2560 HYVALSRVKRLT
+2560 HYVALSRVKRLK
-2572 DLYILNMNEASM
+2572 DLYILNLNEASM

-2593 MHRLRTEAVLELCYV
+2593 MHRLRTEAALELCYV

-2616 KVKIAFNNA
+2616 KIKIAFNNA

-2702 KMQCKSFEFIFAA
+2702 KMQCKSFEFLFAG
-2715 IYNIQR
+2715 IYSIQR
-2721 GYVQVVVLYKYP
+2721 GCVQVVVLYKYP

-2744 HHHLRPVINLN
+2744 HHHLRPIIDLN

-2770 VNTEF
+2770 VNTDF

-2785 RQQIKQSTTDSGSI
+2785 RQQIKQSTTDTGSI
-2799 LDLIFSNCESFCDV
+2799 LDLIFSNCEAFCDV

>member
-1 MNTVDCLKTD
+1 
-11 KTMPRKKYWRMSKA
+11 MPRRKHWRKSDSK
-25 RQTVE
+25 RRERSRTDE
-30 DTKTLSSEVGVLKL
+30 
-44 SDGGLSQP
+44 
-52 KTPSVSLEMGV
+52 
-63 MKISDG
+63 
-69 GNAQPKKPSVSVEM
+69 
-83 GVMKISDGGNA
+83 
-94 QPKKPS
+94 
-100 VSLEMGV
+100 
-107 MNLSDGGNAQP
+107 
-118 TKPSV
+118 
-123 SEIADIVIDTLPE
+123 
-136 TLKIP
+136 
-141 DTLNEP
+141 
-147 LNVSLNEHM
+147 
-156 PHTLSELMPN
+156 
-166 AVSKTN
+166 
-172 TEIHLVPD
+172 
-180 TLINTM
+180 
-186 SETSVTHNDSYS
+186 SETTVTGKYTESPGRNQARSPGRNQARSPGRNQARSPGRNQARSPGRNQARSPEWMPAKSPEKKQADLEKPV
-198 FAHNDTH
+198 
-205 HCSHN
+205 
-210 DSHSIPHSAFH
+210 HSIKSDKLVQKEKVHS
-221 STPLACDKSFAVQ
+221 K
-234 FMESSVNDCL
+234 
-244 KTQIDFDIAFAEAFP
+244 
-259 KIVVKRQTCNNEEL
+259 NEEFQCS
-273 TDNKEVCNNEKLT
+273 D
-286 ENKEVAYIELI
+286 
-297 ESNETSFCDSHFEI
+297 F
-311 IDTDDQ
+311 
-317 VAKKPLF
+317 F
-324 KSLIASDSSN
+324 KSLTASDSSN
-334 SQTSFDVVFLDNF
+334 SQTSFDAVFMDTFPDVV
-347 PEVAANY
+347 ANY

-366 MAFCPV
+366 IAFCPV

-404 ACYQAVRSS
+404 ACYQAIRSS
-413 ELLWNAIDLVFGSF
+413 ELLWNASDLVFGSF
-427 HQSDGRFSEHSRGY
+427 HQNDGRFSEHSRGY

-465 DKVLYEGD
+465 DKVLCEGD
-473 ALYQA
+473 ALYQT
-478 VIRKLKSDGKLSQH
+478 VIRKLKSDGKFIHH

-501 DFEVEIGKFTIEK
+501 DFEVEIGKFTLEK
-514 LHIESGPLIDTQ
+514 FRIVSGPLIDTQ
-526 DIGLPTLHEVLQSAF
+526 DLGFPTLHEVLQSAF

-550 VGAICSAVFKKK
+550 IGAICSAVFKKK
-562 GAFAFFDSHCHG
+562 GSYAFFDSHCHG
-574 YNGLSATDGASSL
+574 HNGLSATDGASCL
-587 ITFSSLDDLVRYMY
+587 MTFSSLDDLVTYMY
-601 AFYDSMKLDTSMQY
+601 AFYDSMKLDTNLQY

-624 SENKQSYKDEMAS
+624 SQNKQSYKDEMAS
-637 HMEAY
+637 HMQAY
-642 FNDQRLRQANKSQ
+642 FNDQRLRQANKLQ
-655 SEVRSISNDLSS
+655 SEVRSIANDLAS
-667 IAIEKSEKALWA
+667 ISIEKSKKALGA
-679 KRKEFK
+679 KRNKLQN
-685 DRSEYFKNYKRKCR
+685 RTEYFKTYMRKYR
-699 QNSAFKGKERDSK
+699 QFSAFKAKERESK
-712 QSARQNPV
+712 QSARRNPV
-720 FRAKESIYQKE
+720 FRAKETVYQKE
-731 SKQAARQN
+731 SKQSARKN
-739 PVIRA
+739 PVFKAKERSSKQSARRNPVFRA
-744 KENMY
+744 KERSSKQSARRNPVFRAKETVY
-749 QKESKQTAR
+749 QKESKQSARKDPVFKTKERSSKQSARKDPVFKTKERLSKQSSRMNPVFRAKETVYQKESKQSARKDPVFKTKERSSKQSARKDPVFKTKERSSKQSAR

-765 KERESKQSARQ
+765 KERESKQF
-776 NPVFRAKESIY
+776 FRE
-787 QKESKQAARQNP
+787 
-799 VIRAKENMYQ
+799 
-809 KESKQTARKDPVFKT
+809 D
-824 KERESKQSARQ
+824 
-835 NPVFRAKE
+835 
-843 SIYQKES
+843 
-850 KQAARQNPVIRAK
+850 
-863 ENMYQKESKQSA
+863 
-875 RKDSVFKAKER
+875 
-886 ESKQSARQNPVFRA
+886 
-900 KESINQKESKQAA
+900 
-913 RQNPVFKAKERESKQ
+913 PVFKAKEI
-928 SARQNPV
+928 
-935 FRTKESMY
+935 
-943 QKESKQAARQ
+943 
-953 NPVFKAKER
+953 
-962 ESKQSARQNPV
+962 
-973 FRTKESMYQK
+973 
-983 ESKQSARKVP
+983 
-993 VFKTKERESKQL
+993 
-1005 ARRNPGFRAK
+1005 
-1015 ETVYQKESK
+1015 VYQKKSKQRARENQTFKEQEKESQNQSK
-1024 RKARENPYFLECER
+1024 KKARENPYVLECER
-1038 IKKQQLRQE
+1038 IKKQQIRQE
-1047 KRKFNDDSGIDV
+1047 KRKINDDLEINV
-1059 PRKRCKH
+1059 PRKKIKR
-1066 DTDTLPK
+1066 DIDLLPK
-1073 SHQKDLTIEESIK
+1073 KIQKNFETIEESIK
-1086 QFHSDIAIGPL
+1086 RFHSDISFGPI

-1108 KKSVSMLK
+1108 RKSVSVLK
-1116 NTHISAESKRLH
+1116 NTHIPAESKRLH
-1128 CTDFTSVGNE
+1128 CTEFTSVGNE
-1138 EWICHTCLSALRE
+1138 EWICHTCLSALRD
-1151 SKPPKLS
+1151 SKLPKLS

-1188 MQIRELPR
+1188 MQIRELPC

-1217 NCLPRPMDEN
+1217 NSLPRPMDEN

-1251 LRVLTALHWLMNNSE
+1251 LRVLSALHWLMNNSE
-1266 LYKKSGIIVDDKWFQ
+1266 LYKKSGIVVDDNWFQ

-1297 SKEQCK
+1297 SKEHCK
-1303 DKDNAENEKQ
+1303 DKNYTGNEKQ
-1313 KQDKTNENDIEA
+1313 EQEKTTENDIEA

-1334 SEVDANEQV
+1334 SEIDANDHV

-1349 VDDADIDNKY
+1349 VDDADIENKY

-1371 HPLSLYQDKDAE
+1371 HPLSLYQDKNAE

-1390 SCGQTPPSRDER
+1390 FCGQTPPSRDER

-1424 QSVPNIFFKHKKLQM
+1424 TSVPNIFFKHKKLQM

-1446 NLAVRRCKNRGKKI
+1446 NLAVRRCKKRGQKI

-1466 DSNYLDKLVN
+1466 DSSYLDKLVN

-1495 TRKKYIFAM
+1495 TRKKDIFAM

-1534 NDGIEYS
+1534 NDGIDYS
-1541 EKELEHLT
+1541 EKELENLS

-1586 IGKLLDFFY
+1586 IGKLLDYFY

-1610 VWIENAPTLETHSEE
+1610 VWIENAPTLETNSER
-1625 EIVQFVDQYLT
+1625 EIVQFVDKYLT
-1636 SNTDN
+1636 CNTDN

-1655 SKTCRKKGKPI
+1655 SRTCRKKGKPI

-1671 PLPPLP
+1671 PLP
-1677 RTMLLYPLEENVD
+1677 RTMLLYPLEEDVD

-1701 VMNEYKDNVD
+1701 AMNEYKDNVD
-1711 MTFEEFLENIAKM
+1711 MTFEEFLENCAKM
-1724 DFEDYIKCIR
+1724 DFDDYIKCIR
-1734 SSLKAPKVFS
+1734 SSLKAPKVFLE
-1744 KRKTKDMRINL
+1744 RKTKDMRINL

-1760 LLAWKANLDIQIV
+1760 LCAWKANLDIQIV

-1849 IVFIN
+1849 IVFVN

-1870 LDELPGES
+1870 LDELPAES

-1885 VIQRYSKRL
+1885 VIQRYSKRPK
-1894 RQLSKFCLADYV
+1894 QLSKYCLADYV

-1912 YPKGNKFTEKVNDKN
+1912 YPKGNKVPEKVNDKN
-1927 DDDRCDS
+1927 DDDQGDS
-1934 SSSNESEDSFD
+1934 SSSNESEDSLD
-1945 GDKSQCSDLLYKT
+1945 DDNSQGSDLLYKT
-1958 KNGTKYKKRKVPRII
+1958 KNGIKYKKRKVPRII

-1995 VPWRNEQKD
+1995 VPWRNERKD

-2018 VQTLLIPKRNEYEH
+2018 VQTSLIPKRNEYEH

-2104 VETTGILL
+2104 VETSGIML

-2210 QMYKGTYNHLS
+2210 KMYQGTYNHLS

-2265 SAFGGLSVI
+2265 AAFGGLSVI

-2290 CLDLKV
+2290 CLDLKA

-2335 LNEMTVEDKQM
+2335 LNEMTEEDKQV

-2382 QLPGEKIV
+2382 QLPGEKFV

-2398 SANIPAKECQR
+2398 SANIPAKECQT

-2491 LYNSSIHTDWTPVFD
+2491 LYNPSINTDWTPVFD

-2544 VVDLSQEKG
+2544 VVDLSQEKR

-2560 HYVALSRVKRLT
+2560 HYVALSRVKRLK
-2572 DLYILNMNEASM
+2572 DLYILNLNEASM

-2593 MHRLRTEAVLELCYV
+2593 MHRLRTEAALELCYV

-2616 KVKIAFNNA
+2616 KIKIAFNNA

-2653 LCRRDE
+2653 LCRRDD

-2702 KMQCKSFEFIFAA
+2702 KMQCKSFEFIFAG
-2715 IYNIQR
+2715 IYSIQR

-2733 RSSQTDFRKDI
+2733 KSSQTDFRKDI
-2744 HHHLRPVINLN
+2744 HHHLRPVIDLN

-2799 LDLIFSNCESFCDV
+2799 LDLIFSNCEAFCDV

>member
-1 MNTVDCLKTD
+1 
-11 KTMPRKKYWRMSKA
+11 
-25 RQTVE
+25 
-30 DTKTLSSEVGVLKL
+30 
-44 SDGGLSQP
+44 
-52 KTPSVSLEMGV
+52 
-63 MKISDG
+63 
-69 GNAQPKKPSVSVEM
+69 
-83 GVMKISDGGNA
+83 
-94 QPKKPS
+94 
-100 VSLEMGV
+100 
-107 MNLSDGGNAQP
+107 
-118 TKPSV
+118 
-123 SEIADIVIDTLPE
+123 
-136 TLKIP
+136 
-141 DTLNEP
+141 
-147 LNVSLNEHM
+147 
-156 PHTLSELMPN
+156 
-166 AVSKTN
+166 
-172 TEIHLVPD
+172 
-180 TLINTM
+180 
-186 SETSVTHNDSYS
+186 
-198 FAHNDTH
+198 
-205 HCSHN
+205 
-210 DSHSIPHSAFH
+210 
-221 STPLACDKSFAVQ
+221 
-234 FMESSVNDCL
+234 
-244 KTQIDFDIAFAEAFP
+244 
-259 KIVVKRQTCNNEEL
+259 
-273 TDNKEVCNNEKLT
+273 
-286 ENKEVAYIELI
+286 
-297 ESNETSFCDSHFEI
+297 
-311 IDTDDQ
+311 
-317 VAKKPLF
+317 
-324 KSLIASDSSN
+324 
-334 SQTSFDVVFLDNF
+334 
-347 PEVAANY
+347 
-354 QSRDKELSERER
+354 
-366 MAFCPV
+366 
-372 NTSQQNE
+372 
-379 ELKRNVTAQH
+379 
-389 QLSSDPLEVCSDNDV
+389 
-404 ACYQAVRSS
+404 
-413 ELLWNAIDLVFGSF
+413 
-427 HQSDGRFSEHSRGY
+427 
-441 QCTCN
+441 
-446 ALCMLSYAHCGD
+446 
-458 VDNSMVL
+458 
-465 DKVLYEGD
+465 
-473 ALYQA
+473 
-478 VIRKLKSDGKLSQH
+478 
-492 LLSLEEIPD
+492 
-501 DFEVEIGKFTIEK
+501 
-514 LHIESGPLIDTQ
+514 
-526 DIGLPTLHEVLQSAF
+526 
-541 LSVSSGLLT
+541 
-550 VGAICSAVFKKK
+550 
-562 GAFAFFDSHCHG
+562 
-574 YNGLSATDGASSL
+574 
-587 ITFSSLDDLVRYMY
+587 
-601 AFYDSMKLDTSMQY
+601 
-615 DFLPINVKK
+615 
-624 SENKQSYKDEMAS
+624 
-637 HMEAY
+637 
-642 FNDQRLRQANKSQ
+642 
-655 SEVRSISNDLSS
+655 
-667 IAIEKSEKALWA
+667 
-679 KRKEFK
+679 
-685 DRSEYFKNYKRKCR
+685 
-699 QNSAFKGKERDSK
+699 
-712 QSARQNPV
+712 
-720 FRAKESIYQKE
+720 
-731 SKQAARQN
+731 
-739 PVIRA
+739 
-744 KENMY
+744 
-749 QKESKQTAR
+749 
-758 KDPVFKT
+758 
-765 KERESKQSARQ
+765 
-776 NPVFRAKESIY
+776 
-787 QKESKQAARQNP
+787 
-799 VIRAKENMYQ
+799 
-809 KESKQTARKDPVFKT
+809 
-824 KERESKQSARQ
+824 
-835 NPVFRAKE
+835 
-843 SIYQKES
+843 
-850 KQAARQNPVIRAK
+850 
-863 ENMYQKESKQSA
+863 
-875 RKDSVFKAKER
+875 
-886 ESKQSARQNPVFRA
+886 
-900 KESINQKESKQAA
+900 
-913 RQNPVFKAKERESKQ
+913 
-928 SARQNPV
+928 
-935 FRTKESMY
+935 
-943 QKESKQAARQ
+943 
-953 NPVFKAKER
+953 
-962 ESKQSARQNPV
+962 
-973 FRTKESMYQK
+973 
-983 ESKQSARKVP
+983 
-993 VFKTKERESKQL
+993 
-1005 ARRNPGFRAK
+1005 
-1015 ETVYQKESK
+1015 
-1024 RKARENPYFLECER
+1024 
-1038 IKKQQLRQE
+1038 
-1047 KRKFNDDSGIDV
+1047 
-1059 PRKRCKH
+1059 
-1066 DTDTLPK
+1066 
-1073 SHQKDLTIEESIK
+1073 
-1086 QFHSDIAIGPL
+1086 
-1097 YVCSCCHQTWF
+1097 
-1108 KKSVSMLK
+1108 MLK
-1116 NTHISAESKRLH
+1116 NCHIPAESKRLY
-1128 CTDFTSVGNE
+1128 CTEFTSVGNE
-1138 EWICHTCLSALRE
+1138 EWICHTCLSALRD
-1151 SKPPKLS
+1151 SKLPKLS

-1251 LRVLTALHWLMNNSE
+1251 LRVLSALHWLMKNSE
-1266 LYKKSGIIVDDKWFQ
+1266 LYKKSGIVVDDNWFQ
-1281 EVTES
+1281 DVTES

-1303 DKDNAENEKQ
+1303 DKNYTENEKQ
-1313 KQDKTNENDIEA
+1313 KQEKTTEDDIEA

-1334 SEVDANEQV
+1334 SEMDANDHV

-1349 VDDADIDNKY
+1349 VDDADIENKY

-1390 SCGQTPPSRDER
+1390 FCGQTPPSRDER

-1446 NLAVRRCKNRGKKI
+1446 NLAVRRCKKRGQKI

-1466 DSNYLDKLVN
+1466 DSSYLDKLVN

-1495 TRKKYIFAM
+1495 TRKKDIFAM

-1534 NDGIEYS
+1534 NDGIDYS
-1541 EKELEHLT
+1541 EKELENLS

-1561 VTCSRYFDHRVQ
+1561 VTCSRFFDHRVQ

-1586 IGKLLDFFY
+1586 IGKLLDYFY

-1610 VWIENAPTLETHSEE
+1610 VWIENAPTLETNSER
-1625 EIVQFVDQYLT
+1625 EIVQFVDKYLT
-1636 SNTDN
+1636 CNTDN

-1655 SKTCRKKGKPI
+1655 SRTCRKKGKPI

-1677 RTMLLYPLEENVD
+1677 RTMLLYPLEEDVD

-1701 VMNEYKDNVD
+1701 AMNEYKDNVD
-1711 MTFEEFLENIAKM
+1711 MTFEEFLENFAKM
-1724 DFEDYIKCIR
+1724 DFDDYIKCIR
-1734 SSLKAPKVFS
+1734 SSLKAPKVFL

-1760 LLAWKANLDIQIV
+1760 LCAWKANLDIQIV

-1849 IVFIN
+1849 IVFVN

-1861 IFLLKPKAA
+1861 IFLLKPKAV
-1870 LDELPGES
+1870 LDELPAES
-1878 TDVESDN
+1878 TNVESDN
-1885 VIQRYSKRL
+1885 VIQRYSKRPK
-1894 RQLSKFCLADYV
+1894 QLSKFCLADYV

-1912 YPKGNKFTEKVNDKN
+1912 YPKGNKVPEKVNDKN
-1927 DDDRCDS
+1927 DDDQGDS
-1934 SSSNESEDSFD
+1934 SSSNESEDSLD
-1945 GDKSQCSDLLYKT
+1945 DDNSQGSDLLYKT
-1958 KNGTKYKKRKVPRII
+1958 KNGIKYKKRKVPRII

-2018 VQTLLIPKRNEYEH
+2018 VQTSLIPKRNEYEH

-2104 VETTGILL
+2104 VETTGIML

-2210 QMYKGTYNHLS
+2210 KMYQGTYNHLS

-2265 SAFGGLSVI
+2265 AAFGGLSVI

-2335 LNEMTVEDKQM
+2335 LNEMTEEDKQV

-2382 QLPGEKIV
+2382 QLPGEKFV

-2491 LYNSSIHTDWTPVFD
+2491 LYNSSINTDWTPVFD
-2506 VQRTFILNY
+2506 VQRTFIVNY
-2515 KTYQRIQFPLTPASG
+2515 KTFQRIQFPLTPASG

-2544 VVDLSQEKG
+2544 VVDLSQEKR
-2553 IVKIPHI
+2553 ICKIPHI
-2560 HYVALSRVKRLT
+2560 HYVALSRVKRLK
-2572 DLYILNMNEASM
+2572 DLYILNLNEASM

-2593 MHRLRTEAVLELCYV
+2593 MHRLRTEAALELCYV

-2616 KVKIAFNNA
+2616 KIKIAFNNA

-2645 AIGFAETR
+2645 AIGFAESR

-2702 KMQCKSFEFIFAA
+2702 KMQCKSFEFIFAG
-2715 IYNIQR
+2715 IYSIQR

-2744 HHHLRPVINLN
+2744 HHHLRPVIDVN

-2799 LDLIFSNCESFCDV
+2799 LDLILSNCETFCDV